1 MIISIKTALIVFF
14 FLNMAAKIRPKMLFN
29 TLLKI
34 KPDNKER
41 RSSKKKEKNR
51 ERILTT
57 IFMASYPSSS

>member
-1 MIISIKTALIVFF
+1 MISIKTALIVFF

-41 RSSKKKEKNR
+41 RSSKKK
-51 ERILTT
+51 
-57 IFMASYPSSS
+57 